1 MRYVQKPSEGHLF
14 LSSLP
19 EERGLDESETFGQAD
34 VRILPGYP
42 AQGCRA
48 DYLQQESAP

>member
-1 MRYVQKPSEGHLF
+1 MRYLQKPRRGHLF

-19 EERGLDESETFGQAD
+19 EERGMDESETFGQAD
-34 VRILPGYP
+34 VRVLPGHP

-48 DYLQQESAP
+48 DYLQQKSAP